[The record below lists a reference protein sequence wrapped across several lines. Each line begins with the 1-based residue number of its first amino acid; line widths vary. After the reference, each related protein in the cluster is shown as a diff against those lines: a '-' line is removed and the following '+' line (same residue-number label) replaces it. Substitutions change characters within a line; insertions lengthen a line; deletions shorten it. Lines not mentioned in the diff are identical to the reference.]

1 MLLVSAMNRDPT
13 ELRRLYAA
21 KEFAERRFMEALQKI
36 LSGDDSERDQLN
48 GLLKEQSEAHKLYSA
63 EAEHFVHWKS

>member
-1 MLLVSAMNRDPT
+1 
-13 ELRRLYAA
+13 
-21 KEFAERRFMEALQKI
+21 MEALQKI